1 MVKDQRRK
9 TGLRVL
15 WRAYRGDHQN
25 KNINL
30 TRYRKKKKSENER
43 RHTTQRK
50 ALK

>member
-30 TRYRKKKKSENER
+30 TRYRKKKSENER

-50 ALK
+50 TLK